1 MVFAFP
7 PGKSL
12 RFSKIT
18 SGLFSGIQ
26 SKLFQETWLPGIQMN
41 VPLCLLPLA
50 AWQIIPK
57 LMCATH
63 ISYSTV
69 SVGWAFGH
77 SATAFS
83 AQSLSRL
90 WFKLLAGLHSHLG
103 AWVWENHLLSSLQLF
118 AEFISCGCR
127 TADLFSWGWMA
138 LAQHLLLAPGRGWWF
153 FPHGTPSSAG
163 HSVAFYFFKASRRV
177 LISRQQAGSCSV
189 RLTLD
194 WVCPNKQIKRR
205 ASDSLWCTTKQVHQ
219 KWKRTN

>member
-18 SGLFSGIQ
+18 SGFFFRDPIQTFPRNMITWHSNEHTFISLTSCCMTNYPQTYVCNTHLLFHGFCGLGVWAQ
-26 SKLFQETWLPGIQMN
+26 CHC
-41 VPLCLLPLA
+41 VLCPE
-50 AWQIIPK
+50 
-57 LMCATH
+57 
-63 ISYSTV
+63 S
-69 SVGWAFGH
+69 
-77 SATAFS
+77 
-83 AQSLSRL
+83 SLL

-189 RLTLD
+189 QLTLD